1 MHAAP
6 MAAHEMLNLLWV
18 NGVLTRR
25 DTMALQLDLTVVAAK
40 ALQEDIE
47 TR

>member
-6 MAAHEMLNLLWV
+6 MAAHERLHLLWV

-40 ALQEDIE
+40 PFEDGGFQ
-47 TR
+47 